1 MPEDS
6 IAELINDLLD
16 MLHENPNYARLFF
29 RQLLVTDLDLRSM
42 EWDELI
48 PTLRTW
54 SGEIESQ
61 IDEERLGGINLFLFF
76 LSASLI
82 YWGLFSQPTY
92 LANYF
97 SVAPDSEQLLV
108 IFKDHAREMTLRM
121 ITQRSP

>member
-82 YWGLFSQPTY
+82 YWGLFSHP
-92 LANYF
+92 
-97 SVAPDSEQLLV
+97 
-108 IFKDHAREMTLRM
+108 
-121 ITQRSP
+121 